1 MVNTRC
7 RLTALL
13 FFLLPVVTLAH
24 RFGSGKFLGLPI
36 SNPDAEDI
44 IPDRYLVV
52 WNSSYTAEEIDSRQA
67 LVMSDIRKR
76 SLHKRSDLSG
86 ALLSNDARAYR
97 INTFRGMAFDSDS
110 RMLLSIASQPEVAYI
125 EAVTRVKASAVAAQR
140 NAPLGLIRTSSEQ
153 LRTGR
158 RLDGYIFDTSGGEGI
173 TVYVVDTGIRTT

>member
-1 MVNTRC
+1 TRC

-24 RFGSGKFLGLPI
+24 RLGGGNFLGLPI

-52 WNSSYTAEEIDSRQA
+52 WNNTYSAEEIDSRQA
-67 LVMSDIRKR
+67 LVMADIRKR
-76 SLHKRSDLSG
+76 NLNKRGEFSG
-86 ALLSNDARAYR
+86 AMLSTNARSYR

-140 NAPLGLIRTSSEQ
+140 NAPL
-153 LRTGR
+153 
-158 RLDGYIFDTSGGEGI
+158 
-173 TVYVVDTGIRTT
+173 